1 LYENS
6 IVYGFGV
13 VLLEM
18 LTGLRGFDPKRPKGK
33 EYLVDWWKPFLC
45 SEGEVK
51 ALMDV
56 RMKGQYSSQAALQV
70 AQLTLKCIASNP
82 KSRPS
87 MEEVVEALE
96 GIEAMKEKPEESDIA
111 SWP

>member
-1 LYENS
+1 
-6 IVYGFGV
+6 VYGFGV

-56 RMKGQYSSQAALQV
+56 R
-70 AQLTLKCIASNP
+70 QLTLKCIASNP

>member
-1 LYENS
+1 
-6 IVYGFGV
+6 
-13 VLLEM
+13 M
-18 LTGLRGFDPKRPKGK
+18 KT
-33 EYLVDWWKPFLC
+33 
-45 SEGEVK
+45 
-51 ALMDV
+51 LMDV

-70 AQLTLKCIASNP
+70 AHLTLKCLASDS

-96 GIEAMKEKPEESDIA
+96 GIEAMKEKPEESDIT